1 MKMAEYISRKAAIAY
16 IREQSEE
23 CQKAF
28 EELGGESGIYADAYN
43 DLAEDF
49 CSIPAADVAPVV
61 HGQWI
66 IGVDDDDFD
75 VKCSKCEWTDIFE
88 VAGIAAVERIAKTM
102 HYCLNCGA
110 KMDGGT
116 ENAAD

>member
-1 MKMAEYISRKAAIAY
+1 MAEYMSREAAIAY

-49 CSIPAADVAPVV
+49 YSIPAADVAPVV
-61 HGQWI
+61 RCEDSVHW
-66 IGVDDDDFD
+66 DDDPDTYVADDGPKGKCMKSFETMCADDF
-75 VKCSKCEWTDIFE
+75 CSHGERREGTD
-88 VAGIAAVERIAKTM
+88 G
-102 HYCLNCGA
+102 
-110 KMDGGT
+110 
-116 ENAAD
+116 